1 MRLTK
6 DQAEYLAKER
16 SNIAKDLL
24 RGRKEVNNKLD
35 NTIVNEI
42 NKIESDHKR
51 KYVLDGKGDLSE
63 IAKQKKMID

>member
-24 RGRKEVNNKLD
+24 RGRKEV
-35 NTIVNEI
+35 II
-42 NKIESDHKR
+42 S
-51 KYVLDGKGDLSE
+51 
-63 IAKQKKMID
+63 

>member
-24 RGRKEVNNKLD
+24 RGRKEVK
-35 NTIVNEI
+35 
-42 NKIESDHKR
+42 
-51 KYVLDGKGDLSE
+51 
-63 IAKQKKMID
+63 